1 MSQSRLRW
9 MSLALKPGRPMIA
22 GERWRRGMA
31 GRRGHKVE
39 RSSILREVAMK
50 FEQTF
55 NSERTYRKSRVTSSL
70 LFTLAALS
78 MTIGCSVK
86 KFAINKLGD
95 SLANSGTTFASDN
108 DPEFVGQAVPFS
120 LKLIEGLLAESPKHK
135 GLLFAAASG
144 FTQYSYGYVQEPSEE
159 IESEDLTKSEALRTR
174 ARNLYLRARDYG
186 LRGLD
191 ARHASFSLNLRR
203 EAKTAI
209 LKAKKGDVPLLY
221 WTAVSWGAAL
231 SLSKDQP
238 DLVAEQPQV
247 EALIDRAY
255 QLDPDY
261 NQGVIEQ
268 FLISYESARK
278 DAKGDFETRCKE
290 HFDRAVALTAG
301 QLAGPYVSYAET
313 VTIQKQNKAE
323 FESLIKQALAVNPD
337 LRPEWRLSNLIMQRR
352 ARWLLSRESEL
363 FLSAE
368 AEGNGR

>member
-1 MSQSRLRW
+1 MMAEETPARW
-9 MSLALKPGRPMIA
+9 NGWAQVGRGGNGQA
-22 GERWRRGMA
+22 C
-31 GRRGHKVE
+31 
-39 RSSILREVAMK
+39 LREVEMK
-50 FEQTF
+50 FGKAF
-55 NSERTYRKSRVTSSL
+55 GRKQVYQKQRNVAAVF

-78 MTIGCSVK
+78 TTMGCSVK

-95 SLANSGTTFASDN
+95 SLANSGTTFAADN

-144 FTQYSYGYVQEPSEE
+144 FTQYSYAYVQEPSEE

-203 EAKTAI
+203 EPKAAV

-231 SLSKDQP
+231 SLSKDRP

-261 NQGVIEQ
+261 NNGVIEQ

-278 DAKGDFETRCKE
+278 DAKGDFEIRCKK
-290 HFDRAVALTAG
+290 HFDRAVALTTG
-301 QLAGPYVSYAET
+301 ELAGPYVSYAET